1 MSDDNKHFSGLL
13 EKHYFVFVKF
23 GYVLLMSAYILLH
36 SESAY
41 RGGALTLAVA
51 ALCACVVAVFETTG
65 QKKGG
70 FCCWLPNLSV

>member
-1 MSDDNKHFSGLL
+1 MINENLRFLEL
-13 EKHYFVFVKF
+13 WEKHYFVFVKF